1 MSELLPCPFCGGEV
15 RLVYHEAEPK
25 SEECEYKDTDEC
37 DDCYECGW
45 HEEFWT
51 IRHICKT
58 HYWNH
63 WTFNFD
69 SDFCDT
75 EAEAIAAWN
84 TRYHSAFEETVI
96 KAWEEIKNYTEL
108 TCHAD
113 EVTHRNCKYSINRG
127 WRELTCHIVERQEEP
142 QCGVLVRDYTFS
154 CGHCI
159 CWAHTYEPRYCPN
172 CGAKVV
178 E

>member
-1 MSELLPCPFCGGEV
+1 MNLLPCPFCGGEV

-58 HYWNH
+58 RYWNH

-84 TRYHSAFEETVI
+84 TRAERTCKQERLF
-96 KAWEEIKNYTEL
+96 NL
-108 TCHAD
+108 T
-113 EVTHRNCKYSINRG
+113 R
-127 WRELTCHIVERQEEP
+127 RECDGEWYEWHGEEP
-142 QCGVLVRDYTFS
+142 
-154 CGHCI
+154 
-159 CWAHTYEPRYCPN
+159 PKYCPT

-178 E
+178 EQ